1 MNMNNAKSELKPVQ
15 DKPMFK
21 VFIDNTHAELECMV
35 GLLNQIEYRIGVLD
49 GKNEPKPQ
57 DSVYQEPTNVHDHL
71 SLIQDRVRNMNIK
84 LEDINSR
91 LAKQIG

>member
-1 MNMNNAKSELKPVQ
+1 MNKSEAKPLQ

-35 GLLNQIEYRIGVLD
+35 GFLNQIEHRIGVLD
-49 GKNEPKPQ
+49 GCNEPKPQ

-71 SLIQDRVRNMNIK
+71 SLISDRVRNMNMK
-84 LEDINSR
+84 LDDINSR
-91 LAKQIG
+91 LAKQVG